1 LTPWPVHRSVAHLR
15 AFEEGD
21 AGGDE
26 DEDEVTKIG
35 SKEWLAARKRHIIKK
50 TSEEGFQDRAIRCIA
65 SAIAFVF
72 MLLMLYGAIGLL
84 SGDGVEQYPCETI
97 RALEHMCRLSSHAPA
112 SHLKSGC
119 VCVRRTV
126 SERCRVL
133 QL

>member
-1 LTPWPVHRSVAHLR
+1 MHRSVAHLR
-15 AFEEGD
+15 AFEEGS

-26 DEDEVTKIG
+26 DEDEATAKIG

-72 MLLMLYGAIGLL
+72 MLLMVYGAIGLL

-97 RALEHMCRLSSHAPA
+97 RALEHMRRLSSHVPA

-119 VCVRRTV
+119 VFVRRTV
-126 SERCRVL
+126 SERCQVL